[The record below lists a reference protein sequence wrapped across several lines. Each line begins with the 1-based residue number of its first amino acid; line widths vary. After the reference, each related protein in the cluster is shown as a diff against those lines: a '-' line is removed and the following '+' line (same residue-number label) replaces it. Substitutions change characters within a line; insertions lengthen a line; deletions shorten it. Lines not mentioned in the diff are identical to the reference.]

1 MSFLTLE
8 KFLIIP
14 FESYQISV
22 IKFETKKFITTY
34 IRELLIYN
42 PELNISNEYLINRR
56 YSEFRILYETI
67 MKLIDKEE
75 TRLKYFN
82 LFLNTIYEVAKNNIK
97 FKKDLLI
104 ELYKFLFKDYDF
116 KMNDLNENQIKK
128 VFKIN
133 SETNEKI
140 LNENNLFSND
150 YLNDIK
156 NKIENFKSNFD
167 LTNFSSNSTK
177 NNLESTEIFLK
188 TVNKKDPNKFNIK
201 TKEWNDILVKSSFEE
216 FKIKIHN
223 QILFLYENSTNANFY
238 IFFTILTSTFI
249 KTFIH

>member
-8 KFLIIP
+8 KFLKIP

-22 IKFETKKFITTY
+22 IKFETKKFVTTY
-34 IRELLIYN
+34 IIELLIHN
-42 PELNISNEYLINRR
+42 PQLNISNEYLINRR

-67 MKLIDKEE
+67 MKLVPSLKLPEFPNKIQLIDKEE

-104 ELYKFLFKDYDF
+104 ELHKFLFKDNDF

-140 LNENNLFSND
+140 LN
-150 YLNDIK
+150 I
-156 NKIENFKSNFD
+156 
-167 LTNFSSNSTK
+167 
-177 NNLESTEIFLK
+177 
-188 TVNKKDPNKFNIK
+188 
-201 TKEWNDILVKSSFEE
+201 
-216 FKIKIHN
+216 
-223 QILFLYENSTNANFY
+223 
-238 IFFTILTSTFI
+238 
-249 KTFIH
+249 

>member
-34 IRELLIYN
+34 IIELLIYN

-67 MKLIDKEE
+67 MKLVPSLKLPEFPKKIQLKDKEE

-104 ELYKFLFKDYDF
+104 ELHKFLFKDNDF
-116 KMNDLNENQIKK
+116 KINDLNENQIKK

-140 LNENNLFSND
+140 LN
-150 YLNDIK
+150 I
-156 NKIENFKSNFD
+156 
-167 LTNFSSNSTK
+167 
-177 NNLESTEIFLK
+177 
-188 TVNKKDPNKFNIK
+188 
-201 TKEWNDILVKSSFEE
+201 
-216 FKIKIHN
+216 
-223 QILFLYENSTNANFY
+223 
-238 IFFTILTSTFI
+238 
-249 KTFIH
+249 

>member
-8 KFLIIP
+8 KFLKIP

-22 IKFETKKFITTY
+22 IKFETKKFVTTY
-34 IRELLIYN
+34 IIELLIHN
-42 PELNISNEYLINRR
+42 PQLNISNEYLINRR

-67 MKLIDKEE
+67 MKLVPSLKLPEFPKKIQLKDKEE

-104 ELYKFLFKDYDF
+104 ELHKFLFKDNDF
-116 KMNDLNENQIKK
+116 KINDLNENQIKK

-140 LNENNLFSND
+140 LN
-150 YLNDIK
+150 I
-156 NKIENFKSNFD
+156 
-167 LTNFSSNSTK
+167 
-177 NNLESTEIFLK
+177 
-188 TVNKKDPNKFNIK
+188 
-201 TKEWNDILVKSSFEE
+201 
-216 FKIKIHN
+216 
-223 QILFLYENSTNANFY
+223 
-238 IFFTILTSTFI
+238 
-249 KTFIH
+249 

>member
-1 MSFLTLE
+1 MSYLTLE

-34 IRELLIYN
+34 IIELLIYN

-67 MKLIDKEE
+67 MKLVPSLKLPEFPSKIQLIDKEE

-82 LFLNTIYEVAKNNIK
+82 LFLNTK

-140 LNENNLFSND
+140 LNENDLFSND
-150 YLNDIK
+150 YLNNIK

-201 TKEWNDILVKSSFEE
+201 TKEWNDILVKTSFEE
-216 FKIKIHN
+216 FNIRTIKIHD

-238 IFFTILTSTFI
+238 LKKF
-249 KTFIH
+249 